1 MNQNSYWAHGNRL
14 KETMNV
20 VQEYRLKTLSVEKTL
35 ALEIIPLQPYWHTKF
50 GGKSITYAV
59 VLSSTLNMF

>member
-35 ALEIIPLQPYWHTKF
+35 ALEIIHLQPY
-50 GGKSITYAV
+50 
-59 VLSSTLNMF
+59 